1 MPRKA
6 DEQFRVCRVFRS
18 IPGQHDQ
25 IDGRQLGT
33 TDTKALAHE
42 ALQTVSVGRMAH
54 FLAGYGEAES
64 WHIQGI
70 RPVKHRKEA
79 VG

>member
-6 DEQFRVCRVFRS
+6 DEQFRVGRVFRS
-18 IPGQHDQ
+18 IPGEYDE
-25 IDGRQLGT
+25 IDGRQLGA

-54 FLAGYGEAES
+54 FLA
-64 WHIQGI
+64 
-70 RPVKHRKEA
+70 
-79 VG
+79 